1 MPSNTR
7 VTIALLLLFG
17 LSGCAANDLTV
28 KRQSEAE
35 TKIEYLI
42 QLAKKSEL
50 RSNELTSQLQIYEE
64 QVRSTQLQL
73 KQLQDSIREQRTA
86 QEEVSTRLML
96 LSRQAATPRVEV
108 VNPASPQKSVRESG
122 PPAEYLKAFGIYSAN
137 NFTEAITAFTTFITN
152 NPQSDYAA
160 NALYWI
166 GECHYTL
173 SDLPKAKEA
182 FLKVSGA
189 YPTSS
194 KAPDA
199 MLKLG
204 YTLVALKEKEKAR
217 TIFES
222 LITAYPS
229 SAAAAK
235 ARERLS
241 AN

>member
-1 MPSNTR
+1 MPSNMR
-7 VTIALLLLFG
+7 VILAFLTLSTI
-17 LSGCAANDLTV
+17 SGCAAGDLVV

-35 TKIEYLI
+35 SKIEYLI
-42 QLAKKSEL
+42 QSAKKSEQ
-50 RSNELTSQLQIYEE
+50 RSNDLAAQLQIYEE
-64 QVRSTQLQL
+64 QLRSSLQQL
-73 KQLQDSIREQRTA
+73 KQLQDSIREQRAT
-86 QEEVSTRLML
+86 QEEITARLTLM
-96 LSRQAATPRVEV
+96 SRQGSTPRVEV
-108 VNPASPQKSVRESG
+108 VNPVPPQKNVRETG

-137 NFTEAITAFTTFITN
+137 NFSEAIIAFTAFITH

-173 SDLPKAKEA
+173 SDLPKAREA

-189 YPTSS
+189 YPTSP

-204 YTLVALKEKEKAR
+204 YTLSALKEKEKAHA
-217 TIFES
+217 IFES

-229 SAAAAK
+229 SSAAAK

>member
-1 MPSNTR
+1 MPSCRR
-7 VTIALLLLFG
+7 VVVVLLTLST
-17 LSGCAANDLTV
+17 LSGCAAGDLAV

-35 TKIEYLI
+35 SKIEYLI
-42 QLAKKSEL
+42 QSAKKSEQ
-50 RSNELTSQLQIYEE
+50 RSNDLAAQLQIHEE
-64 QVRSTQLQL
+64 QLRSSLQQL
-73 KQLQDSIREQRTA
+73 KQLQDSSREQRAT
-86 QEEVSTRLML
+86 QEEVAARLVL
-96 LSRQAATPRVEV
+96 LSRQGATPRVEV
-108 VNPASPQKSVRESG
+108 VNPPPQKSARETG

-137 NFTEAITAFTTFITN
+137 NFAEAITAFTAFITH

-173 SDLPKAKEA
+173 SDLPKAREA
-182 FLKVSGA
+182 FLKVSGV
-189 YPTSS
+189 YPTSP

-204 YTLVALKEKEKAR
+204 YTLTALKEKEKAR
-217 TIFES
+217 AIFES

-229 SAAAAK
+229 STAAVK

>member
-1 MPSNTR
+1 MR
-7 VTIALLLLFG
+7 VVVALLTLFYLG
-17 LSGCAANDLTV
+17 GCAASDLTV

-35 TKIEYLI
+35 SKIEYLI
-42 QLAKKSEL
+42 QSAKKNEQ
-50 RSNELTSQLQIYEE
+50 RSNDLASQLQIYEE
-64 QVRSTQLQL
+64 QLRSSLLQL
-73 KQLQDSIREQRTA
+73 KQLQESNREQRA
-86 QEEVSTRLML
+86 VQEELAARMAL
-96 LSRQAATPRVEV
+96 LSRQGGTPRVEV
-108 VNPASPQKSVRESG
+108 VNPAPSQKSSRESG
-122 PPAEYLKAFGIYSAN
+122 PPPEYLKAFGIYSAN
-137 NFTEAITAFTTFITN
+137 NFAEAITAFTAFITH

-173 SDLPKAKEA
+173 SDLPKARDA

-189 YPTSS
+189 YPTSP

-204 YTLVALKEKEKAR
+204 YTLTALKEKEKAR
-217 TIFES
+217 GIFES

-229 SAAAAK
+229 SSAAAK